1 MKTVTKEFNVIQD
14 TVNIYTTK
22 DASDEEA
29 LFIKG
34 IANSGQEDRDG
45 DVVTKEALESI
56 AQQATNR
63 NLHFEHGR
71 RIKDIIGTI
80 TEASI
85 VEAGVEIVARI
96 RNRCSNFVQE
106 LLDDGIKLGFSIAGL
121 VEYEENNF
129 TNIISWDLTE
139 VSLVAI
145 PCDPNTMGTV
155 TSKSFISA
163 LMSFKQASMEVE
175 KMADEITIDDVTKL
189 INEAV
194 NEIREEFDGKLEEIN
209 TKISEL
215 EAAIAELQPAEPAG
229 EEGGNE
235 GEGEESLSLDEQLET
250 MKKELHETIVKT
262 VDDNLLEFVT
272 KAFNKKEDSRQP
284 SFKFVDTAKKDED
297 GEEKVLS
304 SAEMA
309 DLIIKGQI

>member
-139 VSLVAI
+139 ISLVAI
-145 PCDPNTMGTV
+145 PCDPNTMGTI
-155 TSKSFISA
+155 TSKSFTSA

-215 EAAIAELQPAEPAG
+215 EAAIDELQTAGPAG

-250 MKKELHETIVKT
+250 MKKELQETIVKT